1 MADHKTDDLSLAK
14 RNFLSRRIAA
24 GDQLTQARADH
35 YIKAHEKVLKDFED
49 SGPYFRAIAKH
60 VDSPGSRQQPPKPA
74 AEQPSQILAGRGN
87 GASRRF
93 AKPGYDGAA
102 RTMPAKVSTGRDQ
115 FQSLRDQSK
124 PRAYG
129 RKT

>member
-60 VDSPGSRQQPPKPA
+60 VDKPWQQTATPETSSRAAQSKSSPGEDAVPTHSDEAIAGDAPLRLQA
-74 AEQPSQILAGRGN
+74 FQIVGEH
-87 GASRRF
+87 
-93 AKPGYDGAA
+93 
-102 RTMPAKVSTGRDQ
+102 
-115 FQSLRDQSK
+115 
-124 PRAYG
+124 
-129 RKT
+129 